1 MAVDNDR
8 RQLWNNLVAPVLL
21 GRWYPHN
28 GGRMA
33 HEPERPPV
41 GATFLFGRGVALVYH
56 VGSFCFDCAR
66 CTVLQQMDADSSAYD
81 RNCNRSTFGVR
92 ATRACATSA
101 VGVPPSSLQPLLAA
115 GATTSRRGVRA
126 LPPGRQARGTC
137 YCLNLAVPL
146 RA

>member
-1 MAVDNDR
+1 MAVDHDR
-8 RQLWNNLVAPVLL
+8 RQLWDNLVASVLF
-21 GRWYPHN
+21 GCWCTHN
-28 GGRMA
+28 RGRMA
-33 HEPERPPV
+33 YGPERPTV
-41 GATFLFGRGVALVYH
+41 GATIFFHRGTALVYY
-56 VGSFCFDCAR
+56 VGRFCFDCAR

-126 LPPGRQARGTC
+126 LPPGRQA
-137 YCLNLAVPL
+137 
-146 RA
+146 